1 MLRFAPV
8 YDFASSTLASLR
20 ISAELLLLSGLV
32 FSLISLLFKGPE
44 AIVAG
49 RRALREIRLNL
60 KFYVFDVLFI
70 APLIAAL
77 VTALR
82 GTIDHLGLSLV
93 HPSTWEGLGTY
104 GIFLAVV
111 FLGDFTSYWR
121 HRLEHTPALWPS
133 HAIHHG
139 DTDMSWT
146 TLARFH
152 PVNHL
157 TTSAIDI
164 GVLALLGFP
173 MWALVANEMV
183 RKYYGEFIHS
193 DLPWTFGPAGRIFV
207 SPAMHQWHHA
217 RDVVGS
223 GSNFATV
230 FSGPVSFTKYGP
242 SFVSTTAA
250 RRRKPGLLNRSLEP
264 GLTSATYVPVRSTS
278 VIGSPRDES
287 FIVRARSFEARPSG
301 CVIWLI
307 QRSRLA

>member
-1 MLRFAPV
+1 MS
-8 YDFASSTLASLR
+8 DFASSTLSSLR

-32 FSLISLLFKGPE
+32 FSLISLVFKGPE
-44 AIVAG
+44 AIAAG
-49 RRALREIRLNL
+49 RRAFREIRLNL

-70 APLIAAL
+70 APFIAAL
-77 VTALR
+77 VTGLR
-82 GTIDHLGLSLV
+82 GAIDRLGLNLV
-93 HPSTWEGLGTY
+93 QPSTWDGLGTY

-111 FLGDFTSYWR
+111 FLGDFIAYWR

-164 GVLALLGFP
+164 GMLALLGFP

-193 DLPWTFGPAGRIFV
+193 DLPWTFGPAGRILV

-230 FSGPVSFTKYGP
+230 FSVFDQAFGTFHLPGRCNVPLGVTEDLGTSLWSQLCFP
-242 SFVSTTAA
+242 FVSWAE
-250 RRRKPGLLNRSLEP
+250 RLR
-264 GLTSATYVPVRSTS
+264 
-278 VIGSPRDES
+278 
-287 FIVRARSFEARPSG
+287 RARPDSPQRARVLGS
-301 CVIWLI
+301 
-307 QRSRLA
+307 

>member
-1 MLRFAPV
+1 V
-8 YDFASSTLASLR
+8 SDFVSSTLSSLR
-20 ISAELLLLSGLV
+20 IAAELLLLSGLV
-32 FSLISLLFKGPE
+32 FSLISLVFKGPE
-44 AIVAG
+44 AIAAG

-60 KFYVFDVLFI
+60 KFYVFDLLFV
-70 APLIAAL
+70 APFIGAL
-77 VTALR
+77 VTGLR
-82 GTIDHLGLSLV
+82 STIDRLGLGFV
-93 HPSTWEGLGTY
+93 HPSTWDGLGTY
-104 GIFLAVV
+104 GAFLAVV
-111 FLGDFTSYWR
+111 FLGDFIAYWR

-157 TTSAIDI
+157 TTTAIDI

-230 FSGPVSFTKYGP
+230 FSVFDQAFGTFHLPGLCNVPLGVTEDLGMSLWSQLRFP
-242 SFVSTTAA
+242 FVSWAE
-250 RRRKPGLLNRSLEP
+250 RLR
-264 GLTSATYVPVRSTS
+264 
-278 VIGSPRDES
+278 
-287 FIVRARSFEARPSG
+287 RARPDSP
-301 CVIWLI
+301 
-307 QRSRLA
+307 QRAPVV

>member
-1 MLRFAPV
+1 MS
-8 YDFASSTLASLR
+8 DFVSSTLASLR
-20 ISAELLLLSGLV
+20 IAAELLLLSGLV
-32 FSLISLLFKGPE
+32 FSLISLVFKGPE
-44 AIVAG
+44 AIAAG

-60 KFYVFDVLFI
+60 KFYVFDLLFV
-70 APLIAAL
+70 APFIGAL
-77 VTALR
+77 VTGLR
-82 GTIDHLGLSLV
+82 STIDRLGLGFV
-93 HPSTWEGLGTY
+93 HPSTWDGLGTY
-104 GIFLAVV
+104 GAFLAVV
-111 FLGDFTSYWR
+111 FLGDFIAYWR

-157 TTSAIDI
+157 TTTAIDI

-230 FSGPVSFTKYGP
+230 FSVFDQAFGTFHLPGLCNVPLGVTEDLGMSLWSQLRFP
-242 SFVSTTAA
+242 FVSWAE
-250 RRRKPGLLNRSLEP
+250 RLR
-264 GLTSATYVPVRSTS
+264 
-278 VIGSPRDES
+278 
-287 FIVRARSFEARPSG
+287 RARPDSPQRAR
-301 CVIWLI
+301 VV
-307 QRSRLA
+307 